1 MNEVP
6 DLLKNIDDSSSK
18 LILQALRRAGDII
31 EKHQQNAD
39 YWTSDAGQAE
49 LLRKIDER
57 SRRPSPNS
65 LNIFDYSQESKAFL
79 SSATAASDGE
89 EWIEVEMCADTG
101 ACDTVMPRS
110 LCPKIPIRPSL
121 QSLNMMMY
129 EVADG
134 KEIPNLGE
142 RACLMWTDG
151 ATQERPINMQVA
163 DVHKPLLSL
172 SRCADMGFESRF
184 GRVAG
189 ALIDEST
196 GDVIPLERKGNL
208 YVLKCWL
215 KAAPFGRQGAR

>member
-1 MNEVP
+1 M
-6 DLLKNIDDSSSK
+6 
-18 LILQALRRAGDII
+18 
-31 EKHQQNAD
+31 D
-39 YWTSDAGQAE
+39 YTS
-49 LLRKIDER
+49 
-57 SRRPSPNS
+57 
-65 LNIFDYSQESKAFL
+65 ESKAFL
-79 SSATAASDGE
+79 SSATAAAGE
-89 EWIEVEMCADTG
+89 EEWVEVEMCADTG
-101 ACDTVMPRS
+101 ACDTVMPKT

-151 ATQERPINMQVA
+151 ATQPRPINMQVA